1 VTPVVVLAVHFKL
14 TLCTGAA
21 APVPVRLPAVGVLD
35 AVLANEAEAEA
46 VPVAPGVNFTVNV
59 TGWVVVTVT
68 GNVRPL
74 IENSE
79 GLVPLKLTEDTDTL
93 APPALS
99 VPV

>member
-1 VTPVVVLAVHFKL
+1 VTPVVVLAVHPKL

-21 APVPVRLPAVGVLD
+21 VPVPVRLPAVGVFD
-35 AVLANEAEAEA
+35 AVLAKEAEAEA
-46 VPVAPGVNFTVNV
+46 TPVAPGVNFTVNV

-79 GLVPLKLTEDTDTL
+79 GSAPLKLTEDTDTL
-93 APPALS
+93 APVALS

>member
-1 VTPVVVLAVHFKL
+1 M
-14 TLCTGAA
+14 
-21 APVPVRLPAVGVLD
+21 PVPVTLAAVGVLE

-59 TGWVVVTVT
+59 RGWVVVTVT
-68 GNVRPL
+68 GNVSPL

-79 GLVPLKLTEDTDTL
+79 GLVPLKLTDETDTL
-93 APPALS
+93 APLALS

>member
-1 VTPVVVLAVHFKL
+1 L
-14 TLCTGAA
+14 TELTAKVPALWTGV
-21 APVPVRLPAVGVLD
+21 PVPVRVPAVGVFD

-46 VPVAPGVNFTVNV
+46 DPVALGVNFTVKV

-79 GLVPLKLTEDTDTL
+79 GSAPLKLTEDTDTL
-93 APPALS
+93 APVALS